1 MREGKTNS
9 RLNMESYVN
18 KSGRISRRS
27 LGRQTT
33 THGRKPARS
42 RGFTLLELMIVISVM
57 MILVAVAVPA
67 YNQHILQARES
78 VMRSNMQ
85 ELNKVIQQ
93 YTLDKGQAPQSLDDL
108 VSATYLREIPKD
120 PLTGAADWDPEP
132 EDSTNAADPQQ
143 PGISAVRSHA
153 TGTGSNGIAYS
164 EWK

>member
-1 MREGKTNS
+1 MD
-9 RLNMESYVN
+9 SYT
-18 KSGRISRRS
+18 KKAG
-27 LGRQTT
+27 TT
-33 THGRKPARS
+33 TRRNLSSRNAPHGRKSARS

-78 VMRSNMQ
+78 VMRANMQ

-120 PLTGAADWDPEP
+120 PLTGAADWDTDP
-132 EDSTNAADPQQ
+132 EDSSNAADPQQ
-143 PGISAVRSHA
+143 PGIA
-153 TGTGSNGIAYS
+153 TVHSRASGTGSNGIAYS